1 MLDYDDIFDFLLHPN
16 SSRHPILHIGAGIE
30 VELLEILSIRMGM
43 YEGLFTAG
51 VGLDLKIFTLNAAMF
66 GTELSSEPGM
76 RPVYNILI
84 GLEFRYD
91 KK

>member
-1 MLDYDDIFDFLLHPN
+1 
-16 SSRHPILHIGAGIE
+16 
-30 VELLEILSIRMGM
+30 M